1 MKKGAN
7 EIETPDISQT
17 LMSSLARIEAK
28 VDEQAS
34 NFSRIN
40 ERLAKIEAKQETQA
54 SINSKVEE
62 LYSAKDQGVGIKN
75 FIVWF
80 VATAIALFSYF
91 KF

>member
-7 EIETPDISQT
+7 EMETPDISQI

-40 ERLAKIEAKQETQA
+40 ERAILPSLACDVPAIFD
-54 SINSKVEE
+54 SF
-62 LYSAKDQGVGIKN
+62 KN
-75 FIVWF
+75 NR
-80 VATAIALFSYF
+80 
-91 KF
+91 

>member
-1 MKKGAN
+1 M
-7 EIETPDISQT
+7 ETPDISQI
-17 LMSSLARIEAK
+17 LMSSLAR
-28 VDEQAS
+28 
-34 NFSRIN
+34 
-40 ERLAKIEAKQETQA
+40 IEAKQETQA